1 MIDLTP
7 TAALAIALS
16 GVGLLAGSFLG
27 LVSLRLPD
35 GRGIV
40 AGRSQCGGCGV
51 ALPPWR
57 LIPLVSYAVSRGR
70 CAACRAV
77 IPVRYPLMEAG
88 CAAIGLWASL
98 GQPTPLAAL
107 LTALLGWQLLLIAV
121 VDAENF
127 WLPDALTLP
136 LLASGL
142 AAAMLLDAQTLRD
155 AAIGAIVAFV
165 GLKLLALAY
174 RRLRGR
180 EGLGGGDPYLLA
192 AGGAWVGWA
201 GLPSVLLWAPVS
213 GLSVVLAR
221 QLAGRKVSGDD
232 RLPFGVFL
240 AIGVWLTWL
249 YGPIGLG

>member
-1 MIDLTP
+1 MTIDIATVPL
-7 TAALAIALS
+7 ALLLAGA
-16 GVGLLAGSFLG
+16 GLLAGSFLG
-27 LVSLRLPD
+27 LVSLRLPA
-35 GRGIV
+35 GEPIV
-40 AGRSQCGGCGV
+40 AGRSRCGGCGRPL
-51 ALPPWR
+51 APWR
-57 LIPLVSYAVSRGR
+57 LFPLVSYLLARGR
-70 CAACRAV
+70 CALCGSV
-77 IPVRYPLMEAG
+77 IPVRYPLMELA
-88 CAAIGLWASL
+88 CAAIGAGAAVS
-98 GQPTPLAAL
+98 QPSALAAV
-107 LTALLGWQLLLIAV
+107 LTALLGWQLLLLAV

-201 GLPSVLLWAPVS
+201 GLPSVLLWASVS

-249 YGPIGLG
+249 YGPLGLG